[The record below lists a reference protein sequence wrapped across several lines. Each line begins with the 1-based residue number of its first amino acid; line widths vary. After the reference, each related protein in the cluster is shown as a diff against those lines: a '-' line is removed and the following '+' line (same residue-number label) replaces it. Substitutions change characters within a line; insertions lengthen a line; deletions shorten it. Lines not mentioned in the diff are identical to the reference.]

1 VATSTLRI
9 ETLSPKQIVARRGSR
24 ALTTEL
30 HALPW
35 GQQAIVRVAHDHK
48 VRVALLAL
56 LVQGQLHEAM
66 AGATDRTLALGHLM
80 VARGQ
85 QDHALRL
92 MAVVVSVPGGR
103 KVAMVGQLAAMLA
116 EMATGIGPVHDVA
129 VGTSQRFRK

>member
-9 ETLSPKQIVARRGSR
+9 EILSPKQIVARRGSR

-48 VRVALLAL
+48 VRVVLLAL

-66 AGATDRTLALGHLM
+66 AGATGRTLALGHPM
-80 VARGQ
+80 VARDQ

-92 MAVVVSVPGGR
+92 MAVVVLVLGGR
-103 KVAMVGQLAAMLA
+103 KVAMLDQPAAMLA

>member
-1 VATSTLRI
+1 M
-9 ETLSPKQIVARRGSR
+9 
-24 ALTTEL
+24 TTEL

-35 GQQAIVRVAHDHK
+35 GQQAIVLVAHDHK

-66 AGATDRTLALGHLM
+66 AGATGRTLVLVHPM

-85 QDHALRL
+85 QDRALRP
-92 MAVVVSVPGGR
+92 MAVVVSVLGGR
-103 KVAMVGQLAAMLA
+103 TLAMVDQPVAMLV

-129 VGTSQRFRK
+129 VGTSPRFRK

>member
-1 VATSTLRI
+1 M
-9 ETLSPKQIVARRGSR
+9 
-24 ALTTEL
+24 TTEL

-66 AGATDRTLALGHLM
+66 EEGTGTSVLAPQM

-85 QDHALRL
+85 QAHARRP
-92 MAVVVSVPGGR
+92 MVVVVSVLGGR
-103 KVAMVGQLAAMLA
+103 KVAMVGQLAAMLV